1 MRFFLYLIFSISINL
16 MVFTNAVAVIP
27 LSDVSAG
34 VFRFQ
39 AKLAEQGNPE
49 AQYKVGEMYETG
61 QGAAKNI
68 QKALT
73 WFEKAAKQG
82 HKKSIYKLLFLEIK
96 SNGLNDFTKSQLGM
110 LRQEAATGNTDAQYF
125 LGKMYAAG
133 VGVPKSLNNALT
145 WLNKAV
151 FNGIIEAEKE
161 AVVVEKELARIRK
174 NEANKRAVALAAAKK
189 RRTAENKNA
198 ENKQRAQ
205 RVNQS
210 KKGALVKKNLE
221 ERNRIEEE
229 RRALAEEKRKLEK
242 ERQFLDAERDRAAS
256 QAAEKEEK
264 SSFVSDPCKGKSAR
278 FLSTCR

>member
-1 MRFFLYLIFSISINL
+1 ML
-16 MVFTNAVAVIP
+16 FTNAVAVIP
-27 LSDVSAG
+27 LTEVSAG

-39 AKLAEQGNPE
+39 TKLAEQGNPE
-49 AQYKVGEMYETG
+49 AQYKVGEMYEAG
-61 QGAAKNI
+61 RGATKNTH
-68 QKALT
+68 KALT

-96 SNGLNDFTKSQLGM
+96 SNGLNDFTKSQLGV

-133 VGVPKSLNNALT
+133 VGVPKSLHNALT

-151 FNGIIEAEKE
+151 FNGVIEAEKE

-174 NEANKRAVALAAAKK
+174 NEAKKRAIALAKAKK
-189 RRTAENKNA
+189 RRAAENRNA
-198 ENKQRAQ
+198 EKQLRAQ
-205 RVNQS
+205 QVNQS
-210 KKGALVKKNLE
+210 KKDAQAEKIIE

-229 RRALAEEKRKLEK
+229 RRTLAEEKRKLEK
-242 ERQFLDAERDRAAS
+242 ERQFLAAERDRAANK
-256 QAAEKEEK
+256 AAEKEK
-264 SSFVSDPCKGKSAR
+264 KASFVSDPCKGKSAR